1 MISLSIMQWGT
12 SDGASQQNKQ
22 KKREKSKP
30 ACCCGQA
37 ITAHYWPLCHSSVSD
52 LGQSLQLPKR
62 TKEAPE
68 STQAW
73 LGGTGKKAVN
83 DLDGRNTPL
92 GITGGDSGQQ
102 PCLGRGKREMQG
114 KRTDLNLPGGDEW
127 AAAHPPAECHLRKAG
142 HAASPGHWLSHLHPV
157 TALGTAC
164 ATCLAR
170 IPTLCC
176 LTLSIAWKR
185 GLSWLCGFLVLA
197 ANISLPFSGSGM
209 LMELLSITG

>member
-62 TKEAPE
+62 IKEAPE

-114 KRTDLNLPGGDEW
+114 KRTDLNLPGGGEW
-127 AAAHPPAECHLRKAG
+127 AAATSPCWMSPKESRARCFPRALAQPSAPGDRSGHCLCHL
-142 HAASPGHWLSHLHPV
+142 PGPHPHP
-157 TALGTAC
+157 LLPDPEHSLEKG
-164 ATCLAR
+164 
-170 IPTLCC
+170 
-176 LTLSIAWKR
+176 
-185 GLSWLCGFLVLA
+185 LVLTVWV
-197 ANISLPFSGSGM
+197 LGSGR
-209 LMELLSITG
+209 